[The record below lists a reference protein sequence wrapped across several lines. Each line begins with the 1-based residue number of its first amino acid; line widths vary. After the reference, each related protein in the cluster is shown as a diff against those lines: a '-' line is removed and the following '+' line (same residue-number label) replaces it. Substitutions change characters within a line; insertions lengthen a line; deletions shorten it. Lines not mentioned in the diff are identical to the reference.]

1 MVIGSVC
8 KMIGTSGLS
17 AWKYIKNNKK
27 AAGTVMMAVALVFTG
42 IYVIYVLLMTSVE
55 SFGPVVHRMPSK
67 LAFVYLGGD
76 PEFQAGLID
85 DLKTCPGVRD
95 AYFTQVIMAT
105 YRAVVGQ
112 LNYEVPLMDTD
123 KIPVF
128 LDHMDAELIDGR
140 LPEGDGEMLV
150 DSVIMRNMNL
160 QTGGWFMEGD
170 YGKTFRIVGVIES
183 PYMVSAGTPMGFT
196 NTGWYTVI
204 EKDESLWDFTGLLES
219 LGYEIKGNDTV
230 IDGPAYE
237 EFYEDS
243 VVDVIDNVLD
253 VIFLLVMIF
262 LAVTVIIAYVSFMRS
277 RVSEYCLYASIGYSA
292 FSIYGMLMRE
302 MIIIFAAGSVI
313 GTVMGLIGSAVFKE
327 FLIVPMGLICR
338 VFYPAQIV
346 RILAVYI
353 LIIGIL
359 QIPALIG
366 INSIKTID
374 AIED

>member
-1 MVIGSVC
+1 MVIGGVF

-27 AAGTVMMAVALVFTG
+27 AAGTVMTAVALVFTG

-85 DLKTCPGVRD
+85 DLKACPGVRD

-112 LNYEVPLMDTD
+112 LNYEVPLMDAD
-123 KIPVF
+123 KIPEF

-140 LPEGDGEMLV
+140 LPEGDGELLV
-150 DSVIMRNMNL
+150 DSVIMRNGNL

-196 NTGWYTVI
+196 NNAWYTVI
-204 EKDESLWDFTGLLES
+204 EKDDSLWDFTGLLES
-219 LGYEIKGNDTV
+219 LGYEIKGSDTV

-262 LAVTVIIAYVSFMRS
+262 LAMTVIIAYVSFMRS

-327 FLIVPMGLICR
+327 SLIVPMGLICR

-359 QIPALIG
+359 QIPALIS